1 MASAITVANRAGLII
16 RDVMAKGDLG
26 IVEKVRTHYLCL
38 QALQSYTNH
47 DCSLVTF
54 QAKNDLQTE
63 ADRLAQNCIIASLS
77 RQFPAMRII
86 GEEGELDAAANAA
99 VPPEYIVREADVEFG
114 QRTCPPAYAQ
124 IREEDLVVWVDP
136 LDGTAEYARGY
147 VEHVTVLIGVA
158 YKDEAI
164 GGIIHQPFYS
174 AAAATDGS
182 PEQLGRTIWGVRG
195 LGAGGFS
202 DEKALPLRDGIVVT
216 TTRSH
221 CTDLVRWALDALHP
235 REILRVGGAGFKV
248 LQLLEGQAHAY
259 VFASPGCKKW
269 DTCAPE
275 AVLAAH
281 GGRLTTIGGTP
292 YRYGAN
298 VGHPNLGGVL
308 ATAPGVDHDKLVAML
323 PDALKEAMP

>member
-1 MASAITVANRAGLII
+1 
-16 RDVMAKGDLG
+16 
-26 IVEKVRTHYLCL
+26 
-38 QALQSYTNH
+38 
-47 DCSLVTF
+47 
-54 QAKNDLQTE
+54 
-63 ADRLAQNCIIASLS
+63 
-77 RQFPAMRII
+77 MRII
-86 GEEGELDAAANAA
+86 GEEGELDAATNAA
-99 VPPEYIVREADVEFG
+99 VPAEYIVREADAEFG
-114 QRTCPPAYAQ
+114 RRTCPPAYEQ

-164 GGIIHQPFYS
+164 GGIIHQPFF
-174 AAAATDGS
+174 AAPNGDGQ
-182 PEQLGRTIWGVRG
+182 QLGRTIWGVRG

-202 DEKALPLRDGIVVT
+202 TEGALPLRDGFVVT

-235 REILRVGGAGFKV
+235 REILRVGGAGYKV
-248 LQLLEGQAHAY
+248 LQLLEGKAHAY

-281 GGRLTTIGGTP
+281 GGRLTSIGGKA
-292 YRYGAN
+292 YRYGAD

-308 ATAPGVDHDKLVAML
+308 ATAPGVDHEALVATL
-323 PDALKEAMP
+323 PDALKEAMG